1 MNMQENLI
9 DGVGLWS
16 EVLSNNNYSGKSAI
30 FLDRDGTIIEDKG
43 YLSNTKHI
51 ELIKFSGLFIKK
63 CNENFIPVIIVTN
76 QSGIGRGYYKWED
89 FYNVEIEVRKKLRCD
104 NIFLDMVCACAYHS
118 DGLDVYKKDEKLWRK
133 PNAGMIL
140 EAKNKLNIDLSSS
153 WIIGDKITDI
163 EAGFNAGLEGG
174 IFLNSSE
181 VNLKTYKNY
190 KLKQKENLSELD
202 WLIDKLKN

>member
-1 MNMQENLI
+1 MHVLI
-9 DGVGLWS
+9 
-16 EVLSNNNYSGKSAI
+16 Y
-30 FLDRDGTIIEDKG
+30 
-43 YLSNTKHI
+43 
-51 ELIKFSGLFIKK
+51 
-63 CNENFIPVIIVTN
+63 
-76 QSGIGRGYYKWED
+76 
-89 FYNVEIEVRKKLRCD
+89 
-104 NIFLDMVCACAYHS
+104 S

-153 WIIGDKITDI
+153 WIIGDKIIYI

-174 IFLNSSE
+174 IFLNSSG
-181 VNLKTYKNY
+181 VNLKTYKNF